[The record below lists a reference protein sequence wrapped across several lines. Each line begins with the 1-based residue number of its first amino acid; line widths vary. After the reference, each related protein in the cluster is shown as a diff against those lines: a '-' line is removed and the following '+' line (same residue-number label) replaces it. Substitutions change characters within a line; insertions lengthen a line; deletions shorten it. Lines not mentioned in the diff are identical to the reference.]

1 MTPDV
6 AEALKI
12 VAARKPLP
20 RDLAERAFL
29 DLMDGKASEAQKGAI
44 LLGIATRGE
53 TAEEIAGAV
62 SALRARMRRVIT
74 SRSPLLDTCGPGGI
88 GRNLFNLSTATAI
101 VAAGAGASVAK
112 HGNRAI
118 SSRVGSA
125 DILSACGISV
135 DIDPATAGRI
145 LDEVGLVFLFAPA
158 FHPAM
163 KELGTVRRE
172 LGVRTIFNAL
182 GPLANP
188 AGAKRQLI
196 GVGRPELVGLLADA
210 LASLGAERAIV
221 FHGAGGLDELVPGV
235 AAAGMEVRE
244 GWTRP
249 WKYDPATLAQKPVA
263 VEELAGGDAAAN
275 AGMLTRLLEGE
286 DGARRE
292 SVLLNAAVALTV
304 EGGAR
309 DIPEGYEMSRAAID
323 SGAARRVFDRLR
335 QATRASKDSGGPVR
349 RSAEREGE

>member
-12 VAARKPLP
+12 IAARRPLS
-20 RDLAERAFL
+20 RELAERVFL
-29 DLMDGKASEAQKGAI
+29 DLMDGKATEAQKGAI

-62 SALRARMRRVIT
+62 AALRARMRRVA
-74 SRSPLLDTCGPGGI
+74 SRRSPILDTCGPGGI
-88 GRNLFNLSTATAI
+88 GRDLFNLSTAAAV

-112 HGNRAI
+112 HGNRSI

-125 DILSACGISV
+125 DVLSACGVAIEL
-135 DIDPATAGRI
+135 DPQTAGRV
-145 LDEVGLVFLFAPA
+145 LDEVGLAFLFAPS

-188 AGAKRQLI
+188 ASASRQLI
-196 GVGRPELVGLLADA
+196 GVGRPELVRLLADA
-210 LASLGAERAIV
+210 LAALGGERAVV
-221 FHGAGGLDELVPGV
+221 FHSANGYDELIPGIPAFGV
-235 AAAGMEVRE
+235 EVRE

-249 WKYDPATLAQKPVA
+249 WTFDPTVLRQRPVGLT
-263 VEELAGGDAAAN
+263 ELAGGDATQN
-275 AGMLTRLLEGE
+275 AGMLERLLDGE

-292 SVLLNAAVALTV
+292 TVLANVAVALTLEGSAANV
-304 EGGAR
+304 AEGYERARAAVDGGGAR
-309 DIPEGYEMSRAAID
+309 E
-323 SGAARRVFDRLR
+323 VFDRMR
-335 QATRASKDSGGPVR
+335 RESAAARGPEAR
-349 RSAEREGE
+349 

>member
-6 AEALKI
+6 AEALRI

-20 RDLAERAFL
+20 RDLAERTFL
-29 DLMDGKASEAQKGAI
+29 DLMDGKATEAQKGAL

-53 TAEEIAGAV
+53 TADEIAGAV
-62 SALRARMRRVIT
+62 SALRARMRRVAT

-88 GRNLFNLSTATAI
+88 GRDLFNVSTAAAV

-112 HGNRAI
+112 HGNRSI

-125 DILSACGISV
+125 DVLSECGVS
-135 DIDPATAGRI
+135 IDLDPPAAGRV

-188 AGAKRQLI
+188 AGATRQLI
-196 GVGRPELVGLLADA
+196 GVGRPELVRLLSDA
-210 LASLGAERAIV
+210 LASLGAERAVV
-221 FHGAGGLDELVPGV
+221 FHVANGLDELVPGV
-235 AAAGMEVRE
+235 PAAGVEVRE

-249 WKYDPATLAQKPVA
+249 WKYEPAALRQRA
-263 VEELAGGDAAAN
+263 VDLLELAGGDTREN
-275 AGMLTRLLEGE
+275 AGMLERLLDGE
-286 DGARRE
+286 QGARRE
-292 SVLLNAAVALTV
+292 TVLVNAAVALTV
-304 EGGAR
+304 EGSAR
-309 DIPEGYEMSRAAID
+309 DVPEGYERARAAID
-323 SGAARRVFDRLR
+323 GGAARSVFDRMR
-335 QATRASKDSGGPVR
+335 E
-349 RSAEREGE
+349 RSRAERGEAEAG

>member
-1 MTPDV
+1 MTPHV

-12 VAARKPLP
+12 IAARKTLP
-20 RDLAERAFL
+20 RELAERSFL
-29 DLMDGKASEAQKGAI
+29 DLMDGKATEAQKGAI

-62 SALRARMRRVIT
+62 SALRARMRHVKT
-74 SRSPLLDTCGPGGI
+74 SRSPLLDTCGPGGL
-88 GRNLFNLSTATAI
+88 GRDLFNLSTATAI

-112 HGNRAI
+112 HGNRSI
-118 SSRVGSA
+118 TSRVGSA
-125 DILSACGISV
+125 DVLAACGVPIEL
-135 DIDPATAGRI
+135 DPQMAGQI

-188 AGAKRQLI
+188 AGATRQLI
-196 GVGRPELVGLLADA
+196 GVGRPELVRLLADA

-221 FHGAGGLDELVPGV
+221 FHTENGLDELVPGV
-235 AAAGMEVRE
+235 AALGVEVHE

-249 WKYDPATLAQKPVA
+249 WKYDPASLPQRRV
-263 VEELAGGDAAAN
+263 ELAELSGGDAAEN
-275 AGMLTRLLEGE
+275 ASMLERLLDAE

-292 SVLLNAAVALTV
+292 AVLLNAAAALFV
-304 EGGAR
+304 EGRAADLR
-309 DIPEGYEMSRAAID
+309 DGYERARAAID
-323 SGAARRVFDRLR
+323 SGSARASFDRLR
-335 QATRASKDSGGPVR
+335 RAV
-349 RSAEREGE
+349 